1 MFARLGPVVT
11 RYRWFIIAAWLAAGI
26 ALSFVTQMRI
36 YNVTTSD
43 QKELLSESYES
54 IQAAELGQRALGE
67 PEGTTTVTALVKR
80 QDGQALAPP
89 DAEAIASLASAT
101 TRFRPDW
108 EAMSDEVRFLT
119 DDRKQAR
126 VVMATPGPV
135 APTGEFSLVSL
146 AFQGDPAD
154 PATREA
160 FSQFRADAIDRFDE
174 DGFNIGFT
182 GGVASYVDRLD
193 DAESSQQWE
202 QLLLFGGIVLL
213 SLLFFRGL
221 LGAIIPLVAVYIVGG
236 AASGLIV
243 LAASTFDF
251 NLEANTPSLI
261 TAVLTGI
268 GIDYFLFLVFRH
280 RERLRAGDDRKT
292 AASNTLSR
300 VGAVIASAAL
310 AIVVAFATLALA
322 EFGQFQMLGPA
333 VAIAVLVMLFAGI
346 TLFPAL
352 LAVTGRAMYWP
363 SRSWQRDRS
372 NGPAAKLG
380 ALVARG
386 PASVAAASVA
396 FLVLLAMG
404 GVGAKI
410 AFDVGGEESDTR
422 ATRVADEIAEVLPR
436 GATDP
441 VQVYVESGRP
451 LTADALQ
458 QLESR
463 LAEVDGIGSV
473 SEPTLAAD
481 RRVALVDVSLNHEAD
496 SNAAMDL
503 VRGPIREI
511 ARSSAPA
518 DAEVLVGGTPA
529 VYADVD
535 KSVMRDLR
543 LIFPVAA
550 VLILLILIAL
560 LRSVVAPVYL
570 LLAVGLEF
578 IATLGAAVLVFQHLL
593 GGPGVAF
600 SLPIVL
606 FLFVVALG
614 TDYNMLIASRL
625 REESED
631 GRSMRQATANAVR
644 FVAPAMAAAGLA
656 LAVAFGSLMLYPDEA
671 TKQMGFAMAVGIL
684 LAALVVSALLVPAV
698 TALMGEKAWWPRR
711 RTHVRRQ
718 GGVAGPAHGPIASV
732 ETRR

>member
-1 MFARLGPVVT
+1 MFSRLGPVVT
-11 RYRWFIIAAWLAAGI
+11 RYRWFIIAAWVAAGI
-26 ALSFVTQMRI
+26 ALSLVGQMRI
-36 YNVTTSD
+36 YGVTTSD

-54 IQAAELGQRALGE
+54 VQAAELGQRALGE
-67 PEGTTTVTALVKR
+67 PEGATTVTALVKR
-80 QDGQALAPP
+80 QDGQGLAPR
-89 DAEAIASLASAT
+89 DTEAIASLASAT
-101 TRFRPDW
+101 TRFRPNW
-108 EAMSDEVRFLT
+108 KAMSDEVQFLT
-119 DDRKQAR
+119 DERKQAR
-126 VVMATPGPV
+126 VVTATPGPV
-135 APTGEFSLVSL
+135 APGGEFALVSL
-146 AFQGDPAD
+146 AFKGDPAD

-160 FSQFRADAIDRFDE
+160 FKQFRTDAVNRFRD
-174 DGFNIGFT
+174 DGFSIGFT
-182 GGVASYVDRLD
+182 GGVASYADRLD
-193 DAESSQQWE
+193 DAESTQQWE
-202 QLLLFGGIVLL
+202 QVLLFGGIVLL

-221 LGAIIPLVAVYIVGG
+221 LVAIVPLLAVYIVGG

-243 LAASTFDF
+243 LAATTFGF

-280 RERLRAGDDRKT
+280 RERLRAGDERKR
-292 AASNTLSR
+292 AASNAVSR

-372 NGPAAKLG
+372 QGPAAKLG
-380 ALVARG
+380 RFVVRR
-386 PASVAAASVA
+386 PAAVAASSVA
-396 FLVLLAMG
+396 FLALLAAG
-404 GVGAKI
+404 GVGAKV
-410 AFDVGGEESDTR
+410 AFDLGGEESDTR
-422 ATRVADEIAEVLPR
+422 ATRVADEIAEVLPQ

-451 LTADALQ
+451 LTAGALQ
-458 QLESR
+458 PLATQLADVEG
-463 LAEVDGIGSV
+463 VGSV
-473 SEPTLAAD
+473 SAPTLAAD
-481 RRVALVDVSLNHEAD
+481 RRVALIDVSLNHEAD
-496 SNAAMDL
+496 SNAAMEV

-518 DAEVLVGGTPA
+518 DAEVLVGGHPA

-550 VLILLILIAL
+550 ALILLILVAL
-560 LRSVVAPVYL
+560 LRSVVAPLYL

-578 IATLGAAVLVFQHLL
+578 AAAFGAAVLVFQHLL
-593 GGPGVAF
+593 DGAGVAF
-600 SLPIVL
+600 TLPIVL

-625 REESED
+625 REESDE
-631 GRSMRQATANAVR
+631 GHSTRSATANAVR
-644 FVAPAMAAAGLA
+644 FAVPAMAAAGLV

-684 LAALVVSALLVPAV
+684 LAALVVSALLVPAL
-698 TALMGEKAWWPRR
+698 TALIGEKAWWPRQRAQAR
-711 RTHVRRQ
+711 RKAAA
-718 GGVAGPAHGPIASV
+718 GVPAPAPIASV